1 MSAIKTGKG
10 VRPMNRNKIIKE
22 LVRLLVRQNLISDSE
37 RLKLLK
43 VIREE

>member
-1 MSAIKTGKG
+1 
-10 VRPMNRNKIIKE
+10 MNRTKIIKE

-43 VIREE
+43 VMRKE

>member
-1 MSAIKTGKG
+1 MSAIKIGKG

>member
-1 MSAIKTGKG
+1 MKIEQGRRLT
-10 VRPMNRNKIIKE
+10 MNKNKIIKE

>member
-1 MSAIKTGKG
+1 
-10 VRPMNRNKIIKE
+10 MNRNKIIKE

>member
-1 MSAIKTGKG
+1 MQK
-10 VRPMNRNKIIKE
+10 NKIIKE
-22 LVRLLVRQNLISDSE
+22 LARLLVRQNLISDSE

>member
-1 MSAIKTGKG
+1 MQK
-10 VRPMNRNKIIKE
+10 NKIIKE

>member
-1 MSAIKTGKG
+1 MKNEQGRRLT
-10 VRPMNRNKIIKE
+10 MNRTKIIKE

>member
-1 MSAIKTGKG
+1 
-10 VRPMNRNKIIKE
+10 MNKNKIIKE

>member
-1 MSAIKTGKG
+1 
-10 VRPMNRNKIIKE
+10 MNRNKIIKE
-22 LVRLLVRQNLISDSE
+22 LARLLVRQNLISDSE

>member
-1 MSAIKTGKG
+1 
-10 VRPMNRNKIIKE
+10 MNRTKIIKE

>member
-1 MSAIKTGKG
+1 MSIIKIRKG
-10 VRPMNRNKIIKE
+10 ARTMQKNKIIKE
-22 LVRLLVRQNLISDSE
+22 LARLLVRQNLISDSE